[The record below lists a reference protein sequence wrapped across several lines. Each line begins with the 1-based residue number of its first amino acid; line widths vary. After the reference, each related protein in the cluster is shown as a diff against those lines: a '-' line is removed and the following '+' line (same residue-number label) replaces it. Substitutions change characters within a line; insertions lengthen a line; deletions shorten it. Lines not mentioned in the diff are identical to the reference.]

1 MFLCPVCHTP
11 LDSGLKTRRCINGH
25 CFDRAAQ
32 GGYVN
37 LLPSNRRGSSLPG
50 DSPAMCRARTLFLEK
65 GYYGVL
71 RDTLCDIVTQF
82 PAAAL
87 LDAGCGEG
95 YYTAALAKAFHEAGK
110 TVEIL
115 GIDLSTA
122 ALRHAGRQCPDGEFA
137 VASLFELPLKDG
149 SVDVITHLFAPM
161 CEKEFRRV
169 LSDGGTLVTVK
180 PGAEHLWGLK
190 ESLYEKPYP
199 NEEDEIVYDGFQWM
213 GRIIADDEIT
223 VQTNEDLRALYQM
236 TPYAWKTAKN
246 AAEQL
251 LSRDTLTT
259 KIEFL
264 IDLYM
269 AV

>member
-1 MFLCPVCHTP
+1 MCEFMFLCPVCHTP

-95 YYTAALAKAFHEAGK
+95 YYTAAL
-110 TVEIL
+110 EI
-115 GIDLSTA
+115 
-122 ALRHAGRQCPDGEFA
+122 GRA
-137 VASLFELPLKDG
+137 HV
-149 SVDVITHLFAPM
+149 
-161 CEKEFRRV
+161 
-169 LSDGGTLVTVK
+169 
-180 PGAEHLWGLK
+180 
-190 ESLYEKPYP
+190 
-199 NEEDEIVYDGFQWM
+199 
-213 GRIIADDEIT
+213 
-223 VQTNEDLRALYQM
+223 
-236 TPYAWKTAKN
+236 
-246 AAEQL
+246 
-251 LSRDTLTT
+251 
-259 KIEFL
+259 
-264 IDLYM
+264 
-269 AV
+269 